1 MKIEISHGFINLSP
15 DPLRI
20 YMADLF
26 HDKGFISSGFRNLL
40 PREAYAEA
48 SQGTAIIVDVRE
60 ERLIGYKNFDV
71 PRLTHLPKS
80 IIEKDY
86 VNLSREQPLIIA
98 DSVGLRSHEV
108 MEFLLAR
115 GFTNIANLA
124 GGIVEWEKDGFPVKI
139 DITEQLSGSCVCQ
152 LRPRNKI

>member
-1 MKIEISHGFINLSP
+1 MTE
-15 DPLRI
+15 
-20 YMADLF
+20 LF
-26 HDKGFISSGFRNLL
+26 HNKGFVSSGFRNLT

-48 SQGTAIIVDVRE
+48 TEGEAIIVDVRE

-71 PRLTHLPKS
+71 PRLVHMPKS
-80 IIEKDY
+80 KIEQENVK
-86 VNLSREQPLIIA
+86 LSRELPLIIA

-108 MEFLLAR
+108 MEFLISR
-115 GFTNIANLA
+115 GFENIANLA
-124 GGIVEWEKDGFPVKI
+124 GGIVEWEQDGLPLKI